1 VSGLASAP
9 GLPSSTRVE
18 IATASRVVV
27 KVGSSSLTTLPGGLD
42 VDRLRALVD
51 VLGALRAAG
60 RQVVLVSSGAIA
72 AGLAPL
78 SLTGRPRDLAT
89 AQAAA
94 SVGQLRLVQTYADA
108 FAVHGVTVGQVLLT
122 ADDLTR
128 RSHYRNAQQTI
139 ERLLALGALPI
150 VNENDTVAT
159 EEIRFG
165 DNDRLAALVAHVAVA
180 DALVLLSDVDGVY
193 DGDPRTGPAQL
204 VDTVRGPGDLAAVTL
219 GSASRNGVGTGG
231 MATKVEAAL
240 IASAAGVPVV
250 VTSTAQASAAL
261 AGERVGTLFAP
272 TGRRPS
278 ARQFWLRYA
287 SRPRGRLLLD
297 EGAVRAVR
305 ERHASLLAA
314 GVTGV
319 TGDFLADDPVEL
331 VGPDGVVVARGLVAY
346 DARELPALLGRKT
359 GDLAPEHRREVVHRD
374 EMVLVSRRT
383 GS

>member
-1 VSGLASAP
+1 MSVVRAQ
-9 GLPSSTRVE
+9 
-18 IATASRVVV
+18 IAAARRVVV

-42 VDRLRALVD
+42 PARLSALVD
-51 VLGALRAAG
+51 VLGAVRSGG
-60 RQVVLVSSGAIA
+60 REVVLVSSGAIA

-78 SLTGRPRDLAT
+78 QLEGKPRDLAT

-108 FAVHGVTVGQVLLT
+108 FARHDITVGQVLLT

-128 RSHYRNAQQTI
+128 RSHYRNAHQTV

-150 VNENDTVAT
+150 VNETDTVAT

-165 DNDRLAALVAHVAVA
+165 DNDRLAALVAHVAQA

-193 DGDPRTGPAQL
+193 DGDPRVGPAQL
-204 VDTVRGPGDLAAVTL
+204 VHTVTSPADLAAVTL
-219 GSASRNGVGTGG
+219 GTAKRNGVGTGG
-231 MATKVEAAL
+231 MATKVEAAF
-240 IASAAGVPVV
+240 IAAHAGVPVV
-250 VTSTAQASAAL
+250 VTSASQAAAAL
-261 AGERVGTLFAP
+261 AGEQVGTLFEP
-272 TGRRPS
+272 MGRRPS

-287 SRPRGRLLLD
+287 SRPRGRVLLD

-314 GVTGV
+314 GITGV

-331 VGPDGVVVARGLVAY
+331 VGPDGAVVARGLVAY

-359 GDLAPEHRREVVHRD
+359 GDLAPEYRREVVHRD
-374 EMVLVSRRT
+374 EMVLVGRHVGR
-383 GS
+383 

>member
-1 VSGLASAP
+1 MSDRP
-9 GLPSSTRVE
+9 Q
-18 IATASRVVV
+18 IAGARRVVV

-42 VDRLRALVD
+42 QARLTALVD
-51 VLGALRAAG
+51 VLGDVRAAG
-60 RQVVLVSSGAIA
+60 REVVLVSSGAIA

-78 SLTGRPRDLAT
+78 GLGSRPRDLAT

-94 SVGQLRLVQTYADA
+94 SVGQLRLVQTYADV
-108 FAVHGVTVGQVLLT
+108 FARHGITVGQVLLT

-128 RSHYRNAQQTI
+128 RSHYRNAHRTV
-139 ERLLALGALPI
+139 ERLLTLGVLPI

-204 VDTVRGPGDLAAVTL
+204 IDTVRSPADLASVTL
-219 GSASRNGVGTGG
+219 GSARRNGVGTGG
-231 MATKVEAAL
+231 MATKVEAAM
-240 IASAAGVPVV
+240 IAAHAGVPVV
-250 VTSTAQASAAL
+250 VTSTPQAAAAL
-261 AGERVGTLFAP
+261 AGERVGTLFLP

-305 ERHASLLAA
+305 ERNASLLAA
-314 GVTGV
+314 GITGA

-331 VGPDGVVVARGLVAY
+331 VGPDGTVVARGLVAY
-346 DARELPALLGRKT
+346 DAHELPGLFGRKT
-359 GDLAPEHRREVVHRD
+359 SELDPEYRREVVHRD
-374 EMVLVSRRT
+374 EMVLVGPRPVRSRSA
-383 GS
+383 G

>member
-1 VSGLASAP
+1 VSGAARP
-9 GLPSSTRVE
+9 Q
-18 IATASRVVV
+18 IAGARRVVV

-42 VDRLRALVD
+42 PTRLSALVD
-51 VLGALRAAG
+51 VLGAVRAAG
-60 RQVVLVSSGAIA
+60 REVVLVSSGAIA

-78 SLTGRPRDLAT
+78 QLDGRPRDLAT

-108 FAVHGVTVGQVLLT
+108 FARHGITVGQVLLT

-128 RSHYRNAQQTI
+128 RSHYRNAHQTM

-165 DNDRLAALVAHVAVA
+165 DNDRLAALVAHVAQA

-193 DGDPRTGPAQL
+193 DGDPRVGPAQL
-204 VDTVRGPGDLAAVTL
+204 VDTVTGPADLAAVTL
-219 GSASRNGVGTGG
+219 GTAKRNGVGTGG
-231 MATKVEAAL
+231 MATKVEAAF
-240 IASAAGVPVV
+240 IAAHAGVPVV
-250 VTSTAQASAAL
+250 VTSTPQAAAAL
-261 AGERVGTLFAP
+261 AGERVGTFFGP
-272 TGRRPS
+272 MGRRPS

-287 SRPRGRLLLD
+287 SRPRGRVLLD

-314 GVTGV
+314 GIVGV
-319 TGDFLADDPVEL
+319 TGEFLADDPVEL

-346 DARELPALLGRKT
+346 DAREMPALLGRKT
-359 GDLAPEHRREVVHRD
+359 GDLAPEYRREVVHRD
-374 EMVLVSRRT
+374 EMVLVGRHVGR
-383 GS
+383 

>member
-1 VSGLASAP
+1 VSERP
-9 GLPSSTRVE
+9 Q
-18 IATASRVVV
+18 IAGARRVVV

-42 VDRLRALVD
+42 TDRLQALVG
-51 VLGALRAAG
+51 VLGSLRAAG
-60 RQVVLVSSGAIA
+60 REVVLVSSGAIA

-78 SLTGRPRDLAT
+78 GLTGRPRDLAT

-108 FAVHGVTVGQVLLT
+108 FAAHGVTVGQVLLT

-128 RSHYRNAQQTI
+128 RGHYRNARQTVD
-139 ERLLALGALPI
+139 RLLALGVLPI

-180 DALVLLSDVDGVY
+180 DALLLLSDVDGVY

-204 VDTVRGPGDLAAVTL
+204 VDTVRGPADLAAVTL
-219 GSASRNGVGTGG
+219 GSARRNGVGTGG
-231 MATKVEAAL
+231 MATKVEAAF
-240 IASAAGVPVV
+240 IAASAGVPVV
-250 VTSTAQASAAL
+250 VTSTLRAAAAL

-272 TGRRPS
+272 SGRRPS

-287 SRPRGRLLLD
+287 SRPRGRVLLD
-297 EGAVRAVR
+297 AGAVRALR

-346 DARELPALLGRKT
+346 DARELPELVGRKT
-359 GDLAPEHRREVVHRD
+359 SELDPEYRREIVHRD
-374 EMVLVSRRT
+374 EMVLVGRRNL
-383 GS
+383 G